1 MCEKSSWPAPY
12 CESLKADNGQ
22 LPFLGSSLIL
32 VYMFRVFRGPTVYD
46 RILGL
51 NGISTKAIIVL
62 TILGSLNERL
72 EMFVD
77 IALGYAV
84 LNIVSG
90 LSVAKYLEH
99 KETPE
104 C

>member
-1 MCEKSSWPAPY
+1 MFTLY
-12 CESLKADNGQ
+12 HFF
-22 LPFLGSSLIL
+22 FLILSILIL
-32 VYMFRVFRGPTVYD
+32 VYMYRVFQGPTVYD

-51 NGISTKAIIVL
+51 NGISTKAIILL
-62 TILGSLNERL
+62 TILGSLYERL

-84 LNIVSG
+84 LNIVGG
-90 LSVAKYLEH
+90 LAVGKYLEH
-99 KETPE
+99 KGTRK

>member
-1 MCEKSSWPAPY
+1 MFTLY
-12 CESLKADNGQ
+12 HFFFFILTI
-22 LPFLGSSLIL
+22 LIL
-32 VYMFRVFRGPTVYD
+32 VYRYRVFQGPTVYD

-51 NGISTKAIIVL
+51 NGISTKAIILL
-62 TILGSLNERL
+62 TILGSLYSRL

-84 LNIVSG
+84 LNIVGG
-90 LSVAKYLEH
+90 LAVGKYLEH
-99 KETPE
+99 KGTRK

>member
-1 MCEKSSWPAPY
+1 MFTLY
-12 CESLKADNGQ
+12 HFF
-22 LPFLGSSLIL
+22 FLILTILIL
-32 VYMFRVFRGPTVYD
+32 VYIYRVFQGPTVYD

-51 NGISTKAIIVL
+51 NGISTKAIILL
-62 TILGSLNERL
+62 TILGSLYERL

-84 LNIVSG
+84 LNIVGG
-90 LSVAKYLEH
+90 LAVGKYLEH
-99 KETPE
+99 KGTRK

>member
-1 MCEKSSWPAPY
+1 MFTLY
-12 CESLKADNGQ
+12 HFF
-22 LPFLGSSLIL
+22 FLILTLLIL
-32 VYMFRVFRGPTVYD
+32 VYMYRVLQGPTVHD

-51 NGISTKAIIVL
+51 NGISTKAIILL

-84 LNIVSG
+84 LNIIGG
-90 LSVAKYLEH
+90 LAIGKYLEH
-99 KETPE
+99 KGTRE

>member
-1 MCEKSSWPAPY
+1 MFTLY
-12 CESLKADNGQ
+12 HFFFFILTI
-22 LPFLGSSLIL
+22 LIL
-32 VYMFRVFRGPTVYD
+32 VNMYRVFQGPTVYD

-51 NGISTKAIIVL
+51 NGISTKAIILL
-62 TILGSLNERL
+62 TILGSLNQRL

-84 LNIVSG
+84 LNIVGG
-90 LSVAKYLEH
+90 LAVGKYLEH
-99 KETPE
+99 KGTRK

>member
-1 MCEKSSWPAPY
+1 MFTLY
-12 CESLKADNGQ
+12 HFFFFILTI
-22 LPFLGSSLIL
+22 LIL
-32 VYMFRVFRGPTVYD
+32 VYVYRVFQGPTVYD

-51 NGISTKAIIVL
+51 NGISTKAIILL
-62 TILGSLNERL
+62 TILGSLYSRL

-84 LNIVSG
+84 LNIVGG
-90 LSVAKYLEH
+90 LAVGKYLEH
-99 KETPE
+99 KGTRK

>member
-1 MCEKSSWPAPY
+1 MFTLY
-12 CESLKADNGQ
+12 HFF
-22 LPFLGSSLIL
+22 FLILTILIL
-32 VYMFRVFRGPTVYD
+32 VYMYRVFKGPTVYD

-51 NGISTKAIIVL
+51 NGISTKAIILL
-62 TILGSLNERL
+62 TILGSLYSRL

-84 LNIVSG
+84 LNIVGG
-90 LSVAKYLEH
+90 LAVGKYLEH
-99 KETPE
+99 KGTRK

>member
-1 MCEKSSWPAPY
+1 MFTLY
-12 CESLKADNGQ
+12 HFFFFILTI
-22 LPFLGSSLIL
+22 LIL
-32 VYMFRVFRGPTVYD
+32 VYMYRVFQGPTVYD

-51 NGISTKAIIVL
+51 NGISTKAIILL
-62 TILGSLNERL
+62 TILGSLYERL

-84 LNIVSG
+84 LNIVGG
-90 LSVAKYLEH
+90 LAIGKYLEH
-99 KETPE
+99 KGTRE

>member
-1 MCEKSSWPAPY
+1 MFTLY
-12 CESLKADNGQ
+12 HFFFFILTI
-22 LPFLGSSLIL
+22 LIL
-32 VYMFRVFRGPTVYD
+32 VYMYRVFQGPTVYD

-51 NGISTKAIIVL
+51 NGISTKAIILL
-62 TILGSLNERL
+62 TILGSLYSRL

-84 LNIVSG
+84 LNIVG
-90 LSVAKYLEH
+90 WLAVGKYLEH
-99 KETPE
+99 KGTRK

>member
-1 MCEKSSWPAPY
+1 MFTLY
-12 CESLKADNGQ
+12 HFFFFILTI
-22 LPFLGSSLIL
+22 LIL
-32 VYMFRVFRGPTVYD
+32 VYMYRVFRGPTVYD

-51 NGISTKAIIVL
+51 NGISTKAIILL
-62 TILGSLNERL
+62 TILGSLYSRL

-84 LNIVSG
+84 LNIVGG
-90 LSVAKYLEH
+90 LAVGKYLEH
-99 KETPE
+99 KGTRK

>member
-1 MCEKSSWPAPY
+1 MFTVYHFA
-12 CESLKADNGQ
+12 
-22 LPFLGSSLIL
+22 FLVLSILIL

-51 NGISTKAIIVL
+51 NGISTKAIILL

-84 LNIVSG
+84 LNIVGG

-99 KETPE
+99 KGTRE

>member
-1 MCEKSSWPAPY
+1 MFTLY
-12 CESLKADNGQ
+12 HFF
-22 LPFLGSSLIL
+22 FLILTILIL
-32 VYMFRVFRGPTVYD
+32 VYMYRVFQGPTVYD

-51 NGISTKAIIVL
+51 NGISTKAIILL
-62 TILGSLNERL
+62 TILGSLYQRL

-84 LNIVSG
+84 LNIVGG
-90 LSVAKYLEH
+90 LAVGKYLEH
-99 KETPE
+99 KGSRK

>member
-1 MCEKSSWPAPY
+1 MFTLY
-12 CESLKADNGQ
+12 HFFFFILTI
-22 LPFLGSSLIL
+22 LIL
-32 VYMFRVFRGPTVYD
+32 VYMYRVFRGPTVYD

-51 NGISTKAIIVL
+51 NGISTEAIILL
-62 TILGSLNERL
+62 TILGSLYSRL

-84 LNIVSG
+84 LNIVGG
-90 LSVAKYLEH
+90 LAVGKYLEH
-99 KETPE
+99 KGTRE

>member
-1 MCEKSSWPAPY
+1 MFTLYHFFFCI
-12 CESLKADNGQ
+12 LTI
-22 LPFLGSSLIL
+22 LIL
-32 VYMFRVFRGPTVYD
+32 VYMYRVFQGPTVYD

-51 NGISTKAIIVL
+51 NGISTKAIILL
-62 TILGSLNERL
+62 TILGSLYGRL

-84 LNIVSG
+84 LNIVGG
-90 LSVAKYLEH
+90 LAVGKYLEH
-99 KETPE
+99 KGTRK

>member
-1 MCEKSSWPAPY
+1 MFTLY
-12 CESLKADNGQ
+12 HFF
-22 LPFLGSSLIL
+22 FLILTILIL
-32 VYMFRVFRGPTVYD
+32 VYMYRVLQGPTVYD

-51 NGISTKAIIVL
+51 NGISTKAIILL

-84 LNIVSG
+84 LNIIGG
-90 LSVAKYLEH
+90 LAIGKYLEH
-99 KETPE
+99 KGTRE